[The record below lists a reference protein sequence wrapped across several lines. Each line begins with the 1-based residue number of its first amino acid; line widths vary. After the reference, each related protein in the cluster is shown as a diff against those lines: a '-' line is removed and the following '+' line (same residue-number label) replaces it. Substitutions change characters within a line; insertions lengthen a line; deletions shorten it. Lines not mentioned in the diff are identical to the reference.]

1 METCILTATMGNKSR
16 ARLLVLQDGPVSS
29 LQLYPHYKDIHFADH
44 RMFGVDRMSRMA
56 NGDAVVWIENDE
68 ENPSTV
74 QPFGRPHFWDYRGR
88 KVTQYWKKP
97 AAEVTP
103 SLQCVVNARYT
114 YWGSQREIPGGIS
127 FENFELREPFRS
139 GQTYIF
145 GITTNRPAVLKES
158 DRD

>member
-16 ARLLVLQDGPVSS
+16 ARLLFLQDGPVSS
-29 LQLYPHYKDIHFADH
+29 LQLYPNYKDIHFAEH
-44 RMFGVDRMSRMA
+44 RIFGVDRISRMP

-114 YWGSQREIPGGIS
+114 YWGSKQKIPGGVS
-127 FENFELREPFRS
+127 FENFELREPFRD
-139 GQTYIF
+139 GQEFVF
-145 GITTNRPAVLKES
+145 GISTKRPK
-158 DRD
+158 